1 MQGAWVPLLVRELR
15 SHKLQLSPRT
25 VTKEACVQQKD
36 PALAKVNDN
45 ISNDFFK
52 RKSVEVEL
60 ERPLRIQPPQQ
71 NFS

>member
-45 ISNDFFK
+45 ISNDFF
-52 RKSVEVEL
+52 
-60 ERPLRIQPPQQ
+60 
-71 NFS
+71 